1 MSDEQ
6 RHEEPEEVDAEV
18 VDDGEPVADPRDGM
32 APPSTDLAPISAGA
46 VAAPSSGGVVTLWN
60 THDPDAIVAQASKVA
75 TALANVIEK
84 QDLAKNL
91 GGRKKHVEIE
101 GWQIA
106 GTFLGAQ
113 PVITD
118 VQRVEPRTEFPV
130 VTKRKKWGKVDGK
143 RQIVEETEDRWT
155 CVGWSF
161 DAVAEVRTMDGR
173 VIGRGEATCSREEQN
188 WMNSTDSAVKGMA
201 QTRAC
206 SRALRQ
212 ALGFIVGLAG
222 YSATPQEEMEAAGVT
237 NKVELPAAT
246 DKQVEQMMAALG
258 WLLPPEKVEATV
270 AKVRERF
277 DGHLPGPV
285 AEAIALTIGARKIA
299 EQAQAAEAETPASDD
314 ASSGDG
320 SAGDGDGSEPA
331 ADAAADATGGDGE
344 ASSEAHSDGSGDE
357 PTPDA
362 VAEAERL
369 ERELEEELAADAD
382 GGSAEDP
389 E

>member
-1 MSDEQ
+1 MNDEHRQ
-6 RHEEPEEVDAEV
+6 DEPEEVVDAEV
-18 VDDGEPVADPRDGM
+18 VDEGGPDPRDGM
-32 APPSTDLAPISAGA
+32 TPPSTDLAPISAGA

-258 WLLPPEKVEATV
+258 WLLPPDKVEATV

-285 AEAIALTIGARKIA
+285 AEAIAVTIGARKLA
-299 EQAQAAEAETPASDD
+299 EQAEVDEAATPASDD

-320 SAGDGDGSEPA
+320 SAAATGDGAEP
-331 ADAAADATGGDGE
+331 GQQPGD
-344 ASSEAHSDGSGDE
+344 SSVAPGQQAEDPPDPDSDPD
-357 PTPDA
+357 PDPDA
-362 VAEAERL
+362 LAEAERL
-369 ERELEEELAADAD
+369 ERELEEELAAAGEGD
-382 GGSAEDP
+382 GSAEDP
-389 E
+389 A

>member
-1 MSDEQ
+1 MNDQ
-6 RHEEPEEVDAEV
+6 NQEPEVVDAEV
-18 VDDGEPVADPRDGM
+18 VGEETPDPRDGSS
-32 APPSTDLAPISAGA
+32 PPSTDLAPISAGA
-46 VAAPSSGGVVTLWN
+46 VAAPSSGGDVVTLWN
-60 THDPDAIVAQASKVA
+60 THDPDAIVEQASKVA
-75 TALANVIEK
+75 TALAKVIEK

-130 VTKRKKWGKVDGK
+130 STKRKKWGNVDGK
-143 RQIVEETEDRWT
+143 RQIVEETENRWT

-173 VIGRGEATCSREEQN
+173 VIGRGEATCSREEPN
-188 WMNSTDSAVKGMA
+188 WMDSTDSAVKGMA

-222 YSATPQEEMEAAGVT
+222 YSATPQEEMEAAGVD
-237 NKVELPAAT
+237 NKVELPPAT
-246 DKQVEQMMAALG
+246 DTQAKQLTAALG
-258 WLLPPEKVEATV
+258 WLLPSAEVEPLLEKVRA
-270 AKVRERF
+270 RF
-277 DGHLPGPV
+277 DGQLPGPV
-285 AEAIALTIGARKIA
+285 AEAIAVTVGARKLLEESEA
-299 EQAQAAEAETPASDD
+299 KEAGAADATPAGDD
-314 ASSGDG
+314 ASSGD
-320 SAGDGDGSEPA
+320 
-331 ADAAADATGGDGE
+331 T
-344 ASSEAHSDGSGDE
+344 SEA
-357 PTPDA
+357 DA

-369 ERELEEELAADAD
+369 EAELE
-382 GGSAEDP
+382 AEAQV